1 MKKWRRNLCMKKI
14 LILLWETKSPL
25 HMFGK
30 GIVIIIERFHA
41 A

>member
-1 MKKWRRNLCMKKI
+1 MEAQFMYEKI

-30 GIVIIIERFHA
+30 GIVIIN
-41 A
+41 